1 MTQSDI
7 IETLLEKPYYVID
20 VLPKQVPADSPGQ
33 YFKVEKY
40 FLSRLDVICRH
51 FADLVI
57 KLNCYADIQVS
68 TDDESWIADF
78 SPEDLIRLFADSV
91 ATHSALY
98 FLINSD
104 ESLITFSGEDHY
116 MTLYNADVELME
128 LIGTLAGA
136 EGLFV
141 WKQ

>member
-7 IETLLEKPYYVID
+7 IETLLEKPYHVID

-57 KLNCYADIQVS
+57 KLNCYAEMQVS
-68 TDDESWIADF
+68 TDGESWGTEF

-91 ATHSALY
+91 TAHSALY

-104 ESLITFSGEDHY
+104 EALITFSGEDHY
-116 MTLYNADVELME
+116 MTLYNADAELME
-128 LIGTLAGA
+128 LIGALAGA

-141 WKQ
+141 C

>member
-7 IETLLEKPYYVID
+7 IETLLEKPYHVID

-57 KLNCYADIQVS
+57 KLNCYEDMQVS
-68 TDDESWIADF
+68 TDGESWVTDF
-78 SPEDLIRLFADSV
+78 SPEDIISFFSDS
-91 ATHSALY
+91 ASAHSPLY
-98 FLINSD
+98 ILINSD
-104 ESLITFSGEDHY
+104 EALITFSGDDHY
-116 MTLYNADVELME
+116 MTLYNADAELLD
-128 LIGTLAGA
+128 LIRQLASSEGVTL
-136 EGLFV
+136 FS
-141 WKQ
+141 